1 MSISMTFKSLEYAIY
16 RNRIFRYYILFRVN
30 GIRSLYLRQHYLS
43 LSSDEL
49 RKVDKKQRKAWIKY
63 SMGYEDFYM
72 LHLEDKSL
80 DQISKYLPYRECFFF
95 YLDVNSPRAR
105 RTLTNKYEAYN
116 LFSKYYGRRVELISS
131 KELKGDKGLEKL
143 KTFVCEKNGQYIV
156 KPIGLSQ
163 GKGIKILSSLS
174 EIVDYMK
181 TLSGGEIIEELIVQD
196 ESMAVFN
203 PTSVNTLRIH
213 TASYGNGEVDVLWP
227 CLRMGRAGSV
237 VDNAGAG
244 GIFAAIDAKTGK
256 TISAIDESR
265 NVWTIHPDSKIDLI
279 GVTIPRWGEAVALVK
294 ELAKTL
300 PDAGFVGWDLA
311 LTKEGWVMVEG
322 NTCPLLIYQIA
333 VGRGLRPEF
342 HEIKKKFRSH
352 KV

>member
-1 MSISMTFKSLEYAIY
+1 MDYKSFTVLI
-16 RNRIFRYYILFRVN
+16 RRSRVFRYFKLFLDSKKRRVFFKK
-30 GIRSLYLRQHYLS
+30 HYPVLS
-43 LSSDEL
+43 DDDL
-49 RKVDKKQRKAWIKY
+49 RKIMNKHRKVWIKNQ
-63 SMGYEDFYM
+63 MGHSDFYM

-80 DQISKYLPYRECFFF
+80 YQISEYLPSRECYFF
-95 YLDVNSPRAR
+95 YLDVNSTKAR

-116 LFSKYYGRRVELISS
+116 LFSKYYGRRVELVSS
-131 KELKGDKGLEKL
+131 EELKEGNGLEKL
-143 KTFVCEKNGQYIV
+143 KTFVGETNVPYIV

-174 EIVDYMK
+174 EIMDYMK
-181 TLSGGEIIEELIVQD
+181 TLSGGGIIEELIVQD

-203 PTSVNTLRIH
+203 PTSVNTLRIN
-213 TASYGNGEVDVLWP
+213 TANYGNGEVEVLWP

-244 GIFAAIDAKTGK
+244 GIFAAIDVKTGL

-265 NVWTIHPDSKIDLI
+265 NVWTVHPDSGIDLI
-279 GVTIPRWGEAVALVK
+279 GFTIPRWKEAVALAK

-322 NTCPLLIYQIA
+322 NASPLIIYQNAI
-333 VGRGLRPEF
+333 GRGIRAEF
-342 HEIKKKFRSH
+342 LEIKKKFSS
-352 KV
+352 KKDKMKC